1 MKKTLF
7 FSPSCSDFL
16 LFMGTKGIKY
26 IKWAYDRLA
35 NLVIMLLLAA
45 ILITLCRIDPVINLT
60 EKHMAADETVKTEAV
75 PEDMELSPVLSA
87 LTDELCDL
95 YDVDKDLVYAV
106 MSTAD
111 YDPTH
116 NSMAEDGIP
125 RYGLMSI
132 HPDLIGKS
140 KTQFDWRLDVVES
153 SYSNLAYGVYRLAW
167 ALSDNESLEGAL
179 MSYYYTKPVALEM
192 WKQGIKTTDWV
203 EEVKGEL

>member
-16 LFMGTKGIKY
+16 LYMGTKIIKH
-26 IKWAYDRLA
+26 IKWAY
-35 NLVIMLLLAA
+35 
-45 ILITLCRIDPVINLT
+45 
-60 EKHMAADETVKTEAV
+60 
-75 PEDMELSPVLSA
+75 
-87 LTDELCDL
+87 
-95 YDVDKDLVYAV
+95 
-106 MSTAD
+106 

-153 SYSNLAYGVYRLAW
+153 SYG
-167 ALSDNESLEGAL
+167 G
-179 MSYYYTKPVALEM
+179 KH
-192 WKQGIKTTDWV
+192 I
-203 EEVKGEL
+203 